1 MAPNPPLS
9 RRRQFQLVLES
20 MLTGGKVY
28 FQPPGNVKL
37 SYPCIIYHTYRYDTS
52 HADNI
57 LYRAQRAYTVMY
69 IDTNPDAT
77 FPETYLKTQPMTHFD
92 REYTADNLHH
102 WVFTTYY

>member
-37 SYPCIIYHTYRYDTS
+37 SYPCIIYHTYRYDTE

-57 LYRAQRAYTVMY
+57 LYRAQRAYTVTY
-69 IDTNPDAT
+69 IDTKPDAT

-92 REYTADNLHH
+92 RCYTADNLIH

>member
-1 MAPNPPLS
+1 MAATT
-9 RRRQFQLVLES
+9 RRREFQLILEG
-20 MLTGGKVY
+20 LVGEGKKVY

-37 SYPCIIYHTYRYDTS
+37 SYPCIIYGLYRYDTR

-57 LYRAQRAYTVMY
+57 LYRSKASYTVTY

-77 FPETYLKTQPMTHFD
+77 FPEMYLKTQPLTHFD

>member
-37 SYPCIIYHTYRYDTS
+37 SYPCIIYHTYRYDTE

-57 LYRAQRAYTVMY
+57 LYRAQRAYTVTY
-69 IDTNPDAT
+69 VDTNPDAT
-77 FPETYLKTQPMTHFD
+77 FPETYLKTQPMTHLD
-92 REYTADNLHH
+92 RSYTADNLYH